1 LRKVSKIYRVLFAL
15 VIAVMLYSC
24 GSDTAV
30 NTVNETILYE
40 EQGLVDSAVVTGCYA
55 YTRSHFLRDTFN
67 FSSYNMIKIE
77 FDGLSTS
84 DYSTISVLSNNA
96 IITNEVL
103 YRRDNDSVNNYH
115 SFEVPS
121 PGDSVWIELRLY
133 MNPQVCGTNEFK
145 FIRARDLKVTGIK

>member
-1 LRKVSKIYRVLFAL
+1 MRKVSKIYRVLFAL

-67 FSSYNMIKIE
+67 FSSYNRIKIE

-84 DYSTISVLSNNA
+84 DYSTITVLSNNA

-145 FIRARDLKVTGIK
+145 FIRARDLKITGIK

>member
-67 FSSYNMIKIE
+67 FSSYNRIKIE

-84 DYSTISVLSNNA
+84 DYSTITVLSNNA

-145 FIRARDLKVTGIK
+145 FIRARDLKITGIK

>member
-67 FSSYNMIKIE
+67 FSSYNRIKIE

-145 FIRARDLKVTGIK
+145 FIRARDLKITGIK

>member
-1 LRKVSKIYRVLFAL
+1 MRKVSKIYRVLFAL

>member
-1 LRKVSKIYRVLFAL
+1 
-15 VIAVMLYSC
+15 MLYSC